1 MATTDDLVLLDR
13 AVSNYHKAELFPA
26 ELGEPSEHTP
36 GSWFGWG
43 IQTFRCGM
51 FDASFSRERSDG
63 DCGFWRLN
71 AHNLRGR
78 LELASSQRA
87 NRTVA
92 ATTPGSRLL
101 ASVCHLSSVICH
113 VSLCTL
119 IISPSP
125 SGLRSLP

>member
-36 GSWFGWG
+36 SSWFGRG
-43 IQTFRCGM
+43 IRTFRCEMIDYRLAANGAM
-51 FDASFSRERSDG
+51 ATAVSGGLTHTTSGDVLSSHPAS
-63 DCGFWRLN
+63 
-71 AHNLRGR
+71 
-78 LELASSQRA
+78 ELTGQS
-87 NRTVA
+87 
-92 ATTPGSRLL
+92 PLPLL
-101 ASVCHLSSVICH
+101 APDSPPPFVICH